1 MFKNISVEIDETQTA
16 AQSPS
21 RFNANSK
28 KREIKVLVV
37 KFNMENL
44 VEVTTKY
51 KSWIKALSS
60 AKAFTDEASIC
71 NIALMIEL
79 VKKAWYFGQ
88 VLDSEFSKFITAIKM
103 PHFLRLFPYILACF
117 RLENK
122 EMMCTTGFKPLAELC
137 TVVLNQSA
145 LQCDIFVPTE
155 LLTLAETYY
164 AMPEPPMKI
173 FILDYI
179 RSNKI
184 FFSREFWE
192 CYLLWS
198 INRKAKT
205 QDHFERTSVDIF
217 SLRRTAIDTVGA
229 EFRSAILTMSR
240 AGVNKATAQDIVL
253 GMMDK
258 FKLDES
264 NKSLAVAFLQNY
276 SIEKSPVPADAKAK
290 LMLSEYQMS

>member
-1 MFKNISVEIDETQTA
+1 MDIDETQTVG
-16 AQSPS
+16 QSPS
-21 RFNANSK
+21 RYIQSSK
-28 KREIKVLVV
+28 KREIKVLLV
-37 KFNMENL
+37 KYKLENL
-44 VEVTTKY
+44 VEIATKY

-60 AKAFTDEASIC
+60 SKAFADEVSIS
-71 NIALMIEL
+71 NIALMIEI

-88 VLDSEFSKFITAIKM
+88 VLDSEFSKFITIIKT

-122 EMMCTTGFKPLAELC
+122 EMMCSAGFKPLAELC
-137 TVVLNQSA
+137 TVVLNQSSQ
-145 LQCDIFVPTE
+145 QCDIFVPTE

-164 AMPEPPMKI
+164 AMPEPSMKV

-184 FFSREFWE
+184 FSSKDFWE

-205 QDHFERTSVDIF
+205 QQHFERTSVDIF
-217 SLRRTAIDTVGA
+217 SLRKSAIDTVGA
-229 EFRSAILTMSR
+229 EFRSAILTMAR
-240 AGVNKATAQDIVL
+240 AGLDKSVSQDIVL
-253 GMMDK
+253 NMLDK

-264 NKSLAVAFLQNY
+264 NKSLAIAFLQNY
-276 SIEKSPVPADAKAK
+276 TLEKTNVPEEAKAK
-290 LMLSEYQMS
+290 LMLSNFLMT